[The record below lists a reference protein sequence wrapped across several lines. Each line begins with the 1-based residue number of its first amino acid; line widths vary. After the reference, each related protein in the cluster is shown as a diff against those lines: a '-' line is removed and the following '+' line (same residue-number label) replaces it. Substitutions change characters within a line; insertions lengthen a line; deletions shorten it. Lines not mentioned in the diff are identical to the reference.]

1 MYKTKFKKGISKN
14 FQFKKDF
21 KTTKKTLTT
30 CDSQH
35 LEYSKLSA

>member
-1 MYKTKFKKGISKN
+1 MYKTKFKKGISKI
-14 FQFKKDF
+14 FSIQKDF
-21 KTTKKTLTT
+21 KTTKTLTT